1 MGPVEFNEIVRIA
14 NDVVRARHQT
24 IESRAGIDRLQAQ
37 RAPVA
42 LDLDRLARG
51 EDLIEDG
58 VDILS
63 QLGGGEFHHC
73 NICVR
78 TCIVKRTYASES
90 YSNNTSVWPSA
101 CASRSTSSRP
111 SPRVVTVTDVTSAI
125 ACVRCRP
132 TSVDAPNISDT
143 MREGRS

>member
-14 NDVVRARHQT
+14 NDVVRARHQA

-51 EDLIEDG
+51 KDLIEDG
-58 VDILS
+58 VDILA
-63 QLGGGEFHHC
+63 QLRSREFHRGK
-73 NICVR
+73 ICVR
-78 TCIVKRTYASES
+78 TCSVKRTYVLHS

-101 CASRSTSSRP
+101 WASRSTSSRP
-111 SPRVVTVTDVTSAI
+111 SLRVVTCTDVTSAI
-125 ACVRCRP
+125 ACVRCLP

-143 MREGRS
+143 MRAERS